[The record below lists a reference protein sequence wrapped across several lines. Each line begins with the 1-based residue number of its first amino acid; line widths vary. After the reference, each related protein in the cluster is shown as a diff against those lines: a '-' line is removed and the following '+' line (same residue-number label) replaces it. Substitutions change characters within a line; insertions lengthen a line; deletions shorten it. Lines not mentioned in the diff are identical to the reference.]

1 MTRSEY
7 SLKLKEDGNQAFA
20 EGDWSKALACYTQ
33 AINLIEFDSPEK
45 AVLYKNKAAVHLKVS
60 DYEAAIEDSTK
71 SLDICPNDPKA
82 LFRRCQAYEA
92 LEKYEEAYKD
102 ARQVHNL
109 DTNNKAIAPI
119 LKRLH
124 TIVQNRVTF
133 CSYFNFTSY
142 LLLYLKL
149 SMQMEKF
156 AQTANKVSQMMEIS
170 FDIASSVDKR
180 VTSTSNLLVLAKEKS
195 GKSVC

>member
-1 MTRSEY
+1 MTNSES

-20 EGDWSKALACYTQ
+20 EGDWSKALVCYTQ
-33 AINLIEFDSPEK
+33 AISLIEFDSPEK

-60 DYEAAIEDSTK
+60 DYEEAIKDATI
-71 SLDICPNDPKA
+71 SLNICPNDPKA

-133 CSYFNFTSY
+133 
-142 LLLYLKL
+142 
-149 SMQMEKF
+149 
-156 AQTANKVSQMMEIS
+156 
-170 FDIASSVDKR
+170 SS
-180 VTSTSNLLVLAKEKS
+180 
-195 GKSVC
+195 